1 MELIKINDQK
11 LKIMLTPSDMTHYH
25 LNAEHP
31 EECGEEARVA
41 FRLFLEEVRKQ
52 IDFDF
57 DDRSLSIR
65 YFPSREGGCEMFLC
79 HTPKATAEPQEQK
92 RALPIASRPGKLPSG
107 GFSRD
112 GAYRF
117 DSLDELL
124 RVCERLLEIRY
135 IGESDAFRDDRGFY
149 YLLLQTLSRTPFTI
163 PEELSF
169 LTEYGKTENAAILR
183 IYFREHGSLICKRN
197 AVELL
202 GTLR

>member
-31 EECGEEARVA
+31 EESGDEARA
-41 FRLFLEEVRKQ
+41 SFRLFLEEVRQ
-52 IDFDF
+52 RIDFDF

-79 HTPKATAEPQEQK
+79 CTPQAKAEPQECG
-92 RALPIASRPGKLPSG
+92 RALPVATRFGRSSNG

-117 DSLDELL
+117 DSLDGLL
-124 RVCERLLEIRY
+124 RVCERLLGIQY
-135 IGESDAFRDDRGFY
+135 IGESDAFRDDCGFY
-149 YLLLQTLSRTPFTI
+149 YLLFQTLSPSPFTL

-183 IYFREHGSLICKRN
+183 IYFREHGSLICKGN

-202 GTLR
+202 GALR

>member
-25 LNAEHP
+25 LNSEHP
-31 EECGEEARVA
+31 EESGEEARQS
-41 FRLFLEEVRKQ
+41 FRLFLEDVRRRV
-52 IDFDF
+52 DFDF

-79 HTPKATAEPQEQK
+79 SHASTDGEQK
-92 RALPIASRPGKLPSG
+92 NTAHALPVAMHRGKSSVG

-117 DSLDELL
+117 DTLDELL
-124 RVCERLLEIRY
+124 RVCERLTGIGY
-135 IGESDAFRDDRGFY
+135 IGESDAFRDERGFY
-149 YLLLQTLSRTPFTI
+149 YLLLQTISPSPFTL
-163 PEELSF
+163 PEELAF
-169 LTEYGKTENAAILR
+169 LAEYGKTENAAMLR
-183 IYFREHGSLICKRN
+183 IYFREHGSLICRGN

-202 GTLR
+202 GALR